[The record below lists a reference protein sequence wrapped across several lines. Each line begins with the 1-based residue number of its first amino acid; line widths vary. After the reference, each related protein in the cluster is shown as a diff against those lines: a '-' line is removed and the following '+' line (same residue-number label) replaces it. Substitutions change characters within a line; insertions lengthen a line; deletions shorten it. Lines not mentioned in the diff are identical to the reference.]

1 MNPVSDLNLCHLP
14 SLSVTGQIVII
25 FPSRSRSLR
34 HSSSLHS
41 LTQTHR
47 ELQPLRSNWHKYP
60 GNSPGKPLIRPTVL
74 IPQHSHLLGKSLIR
88 PTMLPQRSHLLGK
101 SLVRRTMLPQ
111 RFHHSFPTLF
121 HPRLN
126 NNSKE
131 QRLTLPDRF
140 IPPALPSSP
149 SSFKAKTAR
158 QSAQWAMI
166 PVNLP
171 SIAISAPNL
180 PSPRLAPQPKK
191 SWMPVWTSKTD

>member
-25 FPSRSRSLR
+25 FPSRSRSLSLR
-34 HSSSLHS
+34 HSSRLHS
-41 LTQTHR
+41 LTRTHR

-74 IPQHSHLLGKSLIR
+74 IPQHSHLLRKSLIR
-88 PTMLPQRSHLLGK
+88 PTMLPQHSHLLGK
-101 SLVRRTMLPQ
+101 SLVGRTMLPQ
-111 RFHHSFPTLF
+111 RFHHSFPNTLF

-140 IPPALPSSP
+140 TPPAPPSST
-149 SSFKAKTAR
+149 SSFKAKRAL
-158 QSAQWAMI
+158 QSAQ
-166 PVNLP
+166 
-171 SIAISAPNL
+171 
-180 PSPRLAPQPKK
+180 
-191 SWMPVWTSKTD
+191 

>member
-14 SLSVTGQIVII
+14 SLSVAGQIVIL
-25 FPSRSRSLR
+25 FPTRSRSLR

-41 LTQTHR
+41 LTRAHR
-47 ELQPLRSNWHKYP
+47 ELQPLRPNWHNYP
-60 GNSPGKPLIRPTVL
+60 GNSPGKSLIRPTVL
-74 IPQHSHLLGKSLIR
+74 PQHSHVLGKPLIR

-101 SLVRRTMLPQ
+101 SLVRPTMLPQ

-140 IPPALPSSP
+140 TPPAPPSST
-149 SSFKAKTAR
+149 SSFKAKTAL
-158 QSAQWAMI
+158 QSAQ
-166 PVNLP
+166 
-171 SIAISAPNL
+171 
-180 PSPRLAPQPKK
+180 
-191 SWMPVWTSKTD
+191 